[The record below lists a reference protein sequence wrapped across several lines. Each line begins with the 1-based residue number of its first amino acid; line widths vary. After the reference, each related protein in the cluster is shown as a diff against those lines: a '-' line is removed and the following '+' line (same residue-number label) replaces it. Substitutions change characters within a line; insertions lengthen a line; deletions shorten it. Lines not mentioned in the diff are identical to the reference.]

1 MNTFCFPFVVISYYN
16 KWEVECAELVGLL
29 LLSEVSKID
38 RLNVGLYR
46 DDGLAVSGASRRQN
60 ENMSKQIA
68 KIFENFNLKITSEEN
83 SKRVDFLDII
93 FDLDDESYEPYNKPG
108 NIPQYVHRLSNH
120 PPAIIKN
127 IPTNVNKRLSSIS
140 SSEIFFQKAAPLF
153 QEAIKKSGYDFKLT
167 YQPQPD
173 NQPPKK
179 QKRKRPA
186 LWFNPPYNATVKTNI
201 GRDFLRL
208 IDECFPP
215 SNTLHK
221 IFNRQTV
228 KVSYS
233 TTPNMAQTIAAK
245 NAKIL
250 KEEGEAKRECNCPKT
265 KICPLNKKCLVD
277 NIIYQATV
285 TSQNQESKTY
295 IGLTST
301 DFKARLGTHTQ
312 SFKDPNVNQTS
323 LSKHIH
329 DQKLKG
335 IQPTVT
341 WKIIDRGKPYSPV
354 HGVCNLCLK
363 EKFYITY
370 KPEMAELNSRSEIF
384 SHCVHKKS
392 ALLIK
397 KDRKKK
403 KSPGN

>member
-1 MNTFCFPFVVISYYN
+1 MNTFYFPFVVISYYN

-83 SKRVDFLDII
+83 SKRVDFLDMI

-140 SSEIFFQKAAPLF
+140 SSEKLFQKAAPLF
-153 QEAIKKSGYDFKLT
+153 QEAIEKSGYDFKLT

-173 NQPPKK
+173 NQAPKK

>member
-1 MNTFCFPFVVISYYN
+1 M
-16 KWEVECAELVGLL
+16 
-29 LLSEVSKID
+29 
-38 RLNVGLYR
+38 GLYR
-46 DDGLAVSGASRRQN
+46 DDGLAVSGTSRRQN

-68 KIFENFNLKITSEEN
+68 KIFENFNLEITSEVN

-140 SSEIFFQKAAPLF
+140 SSEKLFQKAAPLF
-153 QEAIKKSGYDFKLT
+153 QEAIEKSGYDFKLT

-173 NQPPKK
+173 NQAPKK